1 MRRSLCVLTSL
12 LVLVNTA
19 AAQFESASNAP
30 VEITADTMEWMNEKG
45 IAVARGNADAVQGR
59 YRLRADVLTAYID
72 QGETAAPNRIRRIDA
87 EGNVVLTTPTESAR
101 GKVGAYDVERRVA
114 VLEGSVVLVQ
124 GNNVLRGE
132 HLTMD
137 LVSGRSTLQGD
148 ASGDIQPAGDGRVK
162 MIFEPE
168 SGN

>member
-1 MRRSLCVLTSL
+1 M
-12 LVLVNTA
+12 
-19 AAQFESASNAP
+19 
-30 VEITADTMEWMNEKG
+30 
-45 IAVARGNADAVQGR
+45 QGR
-59 YRLRADVLTAYID
+59 YRLRADILTAYVD

-101 GKVGAYDVERRVA
+101 GKAGAYDVERRVA